1 MMKNQVH
8 QKFGLN
14 VLNKYEFD
22 CLCQYQNNIINW
34 LKLISILK

>member
-14 VLNKYEFD
+14 VLSKYEFD
-22 CLCQYQNNIINW
+22 YLCQYIINW
-34 LKLISILK
+34 LELFSILK